1 MSQNR
6 ELGEL
11 AARVVVDTSGNTIT
25 VNNNLIVARG
35 VQANGSYG
43 TSGQALTSNG
53 TGIYWSTIATN
64 TSASYT
70 WTNTHTFSNN
80 VILGSGLSANG
91 SYGTAGQYLT
101 SNGSATFWST
111 GVTTG
116 KSIAMAIV
124 FGG

>member
-25 VNNNLIVARG
+25 VNNNLIVTQG
-35 VQANGSYG
+35 VQANGG
-43 TSGQALTSNG
+43 
-53 TGIYWSTIATN
+53 
-64 TSASYT
+64 
-70 WTNTHTFSNN
+70 
-80 VILGSGLSANG
+80 
-91 SYGTAGQYLT
+91 YGTAGQYLT
-101 SNGSATFWST
+101 SNGSATYWST

-116 KSIAMAIV
+116 KAIAMAIV